1 MKIVGLKDI
10 CPPAQFYFILSIVS
24 LVIMGYQN
32 LGNSTLYCIGD
43 YNCDVPNTGMVF
55 VIKLLYVV
63 FWTWLLNVICRG
75 FLVRVANCVIAY
87 IIVIYNGFND
97 VCIKI
102 IL

>member
-10 CPPAQFYFILSIVS
+10 CPPAQFYFIISIVS

-55 VIKLLYVV
+55 LIKLLYVV

-75 FLVRVANCVIAY
+75 GASWFAWL
-87 IIVIYNGFND
+87 IVLLP
-97 VCIKI
+97 
-102 IL
+102 ILLLFIMVSMMFALR

>member
-1 MKIVGLKDI
+1 MVGLKDI
-10 CPPAQFYFILSIVS
+10 CPPAQFYFIISIVS

-75 FLVRVANCVIAY
+75 GASWFAWL
-87 IIVIYNGFND
+87 IVLLP
-97 VCIKI
+97 
-102 IL
+102 ILLLFIMVSMMFALR

>member
-10 CPPAQFYFILSIVS
+10 CPPAQFYFIISIVS

-75 FLVRVANCVIAY
+75 GASWFAWL
-87 IIVIYNGFND
+87 IVLLP
-97 VCIKI
+97 
-102 IL
+102 ILLLFIMVSMMFALR

>member
-75 FLVRVANCVIAY
+75 GASWFAWL
-87 IIVIYNGFND
+87 IVLLP
-97 VCIKI
+97 
-102 IL
+102 ILLLFIMVSMMFALR

>member
-10 CPPAQFYFILSIVS
+10 CPPAQFYFIISIVS

-32 LGNSTLYCIGD
+32 IGNSTLYCIGD

-55 VIKLLYVV
+55 LIKLLYVV

-75 FLVRVANCVIAY
+75 GASWFAWL
-87 IIVIYNGFND
+87 IVLLP
-97 VCIKI
+97 
-102 IL
+102 ILLLFIMVSMMFALR

>member
-10 CPPAQFYFILSIVS
+10 CPPAQFYFIISIVS

-32 LGNSTLYCIGD
+32 IGNSTLYCIGD

-75 FLVRVANCVIAY
+75 GASWFAWL
-87 IIVIYNGFND
+87 IVLLP
-97 VCIKI
+97 
-102 IL
+102 ILLLFIMVSMMFALR

>member
-1 MKIVGLKDI
+1 MKMVGLKDI
-10 CPPAQFYFILSIVS
+10 CPPAQFYFIISIVS

-75 FLVRVANCVIAY
+75 GASWFAWL
-87 IIVIYNGFND
+87 IVLLP
-97 VCIKI
+97 
-102 IL
+102 ILLLFIMVSMMFALR

>member
-10 CPPAQFYFILSIVS
+10 CPPAQFYFIISIVS

-32 LGNSTLYCIGD
+32 IGNSTLYCIGD

-75 FLVRVANCVIAY
+75 GATWFAWL
-87 IIVIYNGFND
+87 IVLLP
-97 VCIKI
+97 
-102 IL
+102 ILLLFIMVSMMFALR

>member
-1 MKIVGLKDI
+1 MVGLKDI
-10 CPPAQFYFILSIVS
+10 CPPAQFYFIISIVS

-55 VIKLLYVV
+55 LIKLLYVV

-75 FLVRVANCVIAY
+75 GASWFAWL
-87 IIVIYNGFND
+87 IVLLP
-97 VCIKI
+97 
-102 IL
+102 ILLLFIMVSMMFALR

>member
-10 CPPAQFYFILSIVS
+10 CPPAQFYFIISIVS

-55 VIKLLYVV
+55 VIKLLYVM

-75 FLVRVANCVIAY
+75 GASWFAWL
-87 IIVIYNGFND
+87 IVLLP
-97 VCIKI
+97 
-102 IL
+102 ILLLFIMVSMMFALR

>member
-10 CPPAQFYFILSIVS
+10 CPPAQFYFIISIVS

-75 FLVRVANCVIAY
+75 GASWFSWL
-87 IIVIYNGFND
+87 IVLLP
-97 VCIKI
+97 
-102 IL
+102 ILLLFIMVSMMFALR

>member
-10 CPPAQFYFILSIVS
+10 CPPAQFYFIISIVS

-55 VIKLLYVV
+55 VIKLLYVM

-75 FLVRVANCVIAY
+75 GATWFAWL
-87 IIVIYNGFND
+87 IVLLP
-97 VCIKI
+97 
-102 IL
+102 ILLLFIMVSMMFALR